1 MLSAAIVKPTLF
13 NELRTEQQ
21 LGYIVDTSYY
31 PLHTWPGISVTV
43 QSPQFTEAELAAAIE
58 QFFAEFIQQS
68 VSIDEFE
75 RHRNA
80 LLDQLVQD
88 DRNLSARTGRYWSV
102 LMRNHEQF
110 DYRQQLASVLSQI
123 DLPTWQAHLAT
134 LVGEGR
140 HSLQVTTQQR

>member
-1 MLSAAIVKPTLF
+1 M
-13 NELRTEQQ
+13 
-21 LGYIVDTSYY
+21 
-31 PLHTWPGISVTV
+31 
-43 QSPQFTEAELAAAIE
+43 
-58 QFFAEFIQQS
+58 
-68 VSIDEFE
+68 
-75 RHRNA
+75 
-80 LLDQLVQD
+80 QD